1 VLNLHRLYLPSHLIN
16 KNMDN
21 NYAFLR
27 SQVKAFHPNWSE
39 EQINAEIEKIMN
51 GEEEDDGCLYCGS

>member
-1 VLNLHRLYLPSHLIN
+1 
-16 KNMDN
+16 MDN

-39 EQINAEIEKIMN
+39 EQVNAEIERLVN
-51 GEEEDDGCLYCGS
+51 EDDEDNDCLYCGS